1 MTASKSPGGSVF
13 LVEDELMIRMMVG
26 EMLKELGY
34 TVVAEAGDLDEAV
47 ELARSVLFDVAIL
60 DVNVNG
66 KAITPVARAIEAR
79 QLPYILATGYD
90 IHGIPEEFRKRP
102 ALQKPFQMD
111 ALARIVKAAI
121 GAAAASPP
129 TPN

>member
-1 MTASKSPGGSVF
+1 MTPSKPLGGSVF

-26 EMLKELGY
+26 EMLKDLGY
-34 TVVAEAGDLDEAV
+34 TVVAEAGELDQAV
-47 ELARSVLFDVAIL
+47 ELARSAHFDVAIL

-66 KAITPVARAIEAR
+66 QVITPVVREIEAR

-90 IHGIPEEFRKRP
+90 IHGIPEEFRNRP

-111 ALARIVKAAI
+111 ALAEIVKAAI
-121 GAAAASPP
+121 GSAAASPSA
-129 TPN
+129 PN